1 LPQTGQRYFTC
12 KSEPSALSTTAP
24 RNAAA
29 VTTANSIAVIEPK
42 RNAIRAIRAA
52 AERDTYSGNGYLV
65 AKVDENGF
73 EMLDNEKI
81 NEILEKI

>member
-1 LPQTGQRYFTC
+1 MTLQLTKEL
-12 KSEPSALSTTAP
+12 KSDEG
-24 RNAAA
+24 
-29 VTTANSIAVIEPK
+29 IEI
-42 RNAIRAIRAA
+42 AIRAIRAA

-65 AKVDENGF
+65 AKVDKNGF